1 MIKKYGITTNNY
13 FDSIQ
18 VGDII
23 LPIEDGKIGRWT
35 KCKVVEIIDK
45 YITVEGP
52 LWCQS
57 IWLKEEE
64 IDVELKF
71 ITKFDR
77 NGENYSYRYKW
88 NPLIMLDTITEYIC
102 DSLYDDYDDDIR
114 GDYYCLMDIPSV
126 MEMGIVD
133 KWLLFEVGVRNWI
146 NHIARAVCFRN

>member
-57 IWLKEEE
+57 IWLKEKE

-88 NPLIMLDTITEYIC
+88 NPYIMLDTVTEYMC
-102 DSLYDDYDDDIR
+102 DSDYDDDIR

-133 KWLLFEVGVRNWI
+133 KWLLFDVGVRNWI
-146 NHIARAVCFRN
+146 NRIARAVCFRN